1 MKNTRNPVIARG
13 LWMLAALLLASA
25 CDGRKADIRSQE
37 IAYKSGKLVMKGY
50 IAWDAARK
58 GRRPGVLVVHEW
70 WGHNEHARRTARRLA
85 RMGYVA
91 LAVDMYG
98 NGRQAAHPKDA
109 KRFSSAVM
117 ANIDTARA
125 RFMAAYRVLDRHR
138 LVEPG
143 QIAAIGYCF
152 GGGVVLHMAR
162 LGLPLR
168 GVVSLHGSLG
178 TRYPARPG
186 KVRTPILVLTGGAD
200 PFVPPRAI
208 EAFRREMREAGVR
221 DYEIVI
227 YAGAKHSF
235 TNPDAD
241 RYGKR
246 FGLPLAYNEKA
257 DRKSWFRLTR
267 FLRRVFTR

>member
-1 MKNTRNPVIARG
+1 MKRLPKSLPGAGI
-13 LWMLAALLLASA
+13 LLMLCLVVSSVEAALQGREVAYST
-25 CDGRKADIRSQE
+25 DGVI
-37 IAYKSGKLVMKGY
+37 LKGY
-50 IAWDAARK
+50 LVYDDAIQ

-70 WGHNEHARRTARRLA
+70 WGLNTYARKRAEMLA
-85 RMGYVA
+85 RKGYVA

-98 NGRQAAHPKDA
+98 EGRQAGHPREAEAFAARLSRDRA
-109 KRFSSAVM
+109 L
-117 ANIDTARA
+117 TRA
-125 RFMAAYRVLDRHR
+125 RFEAARALLAAQDQTDPQR
-138 LVEPG
+138 L
-143 QIAAIGYCF
+143 AAIGYCF